1 MSDSYKVSHYKQY
14 PVNTEYVYSYF
25 ESRGGKYDAVTFFGL
40 QYFLKRYL
48 SGAVITREKIDQAA
62 EYYNAHF
69 MDPSGG
75 MFNKAGWEYILETHG
90 GTLPVEIKAVPEGM
104 VVPTKNVLFTMV
116 NTDPKCFWLTNFL
129 ETLLVQVWY
138 PMTVATHSGSMKRVI
153 IEYLEKT
160 GDPEGISFKLHD
172 FGFRGVSS
180 VETAGIGGAAH
191 LVNFLGTDTVA
202 GMIVAK
208 EVYGAAVVSTPH
220 PVLPF
225 PTQCPGYSIP
235 ASEHSTITSWG
246 KENETAAMENMLDQY
261 PVGLVACVSDSYD
274 IFKACTEKWG
284 TELKAKVLARP
295 GPTGEGA
302 GTLVVRPDSGD
313 PVETSLKVVEL
324 LWDAFGGETNAKGF
338 KVLDPHVRIIW
349 GDGIDRESL
358 EDILSSYAS
367 RGWSAD
373 NIAFG
378 SGGGL
383 LQKLNRDTQKCAF
396 KCSEITVAGAARD
409 VFKDPITD
417 PGKKSKRGRLSLHC
431 TEGIW
436 ETRMGADVDPA
447 TDILVGVFRNGS
459 ILKEY
464 TFEEI
469 REKAWPSS

>member
-1 MSDSYKVSHYKQY
+1 MQH
-14 PVNTEYVYSYF
+14 
-25 ESRGGKYDAVTFFGL
+25 A
-40 QYFLKRYL
+40 
-48 SGAVITREKIDQAA
+48 
-62 EYYNAHF
+62 
-69 MDPSGG
+69 
-75 MFNKAGWEYILETHG
+75 
-90 GTLPVEIKAVPEGM
+90 
-104 VVPTKNVLFTMV
+104 
-116 NTDPKCFWLTNFL
+116 
-129 ETLLVQVWY
+129 
-138 PMTVATHSGSMKRVI
+138 
-153 IEYLEKT
+153 
-160 GDPEGISFKLHD
+160 
-172 FGFRGVSS
+172 
-180 VETAGIGGAAH
+180 
-191 LVNFLGTDTVA
+191 
-202 GMIVAK
+202 
-208 EVYGAAVVSTPH
+208 
-220 PVLPF
+220 
-225 PTQCPGYSIP
+225 
-235 ASEHSTITSWG
+235 
-246 KENETAAMENMLDQY
+246 
-261 PVGLVACVSDSYD
+261 
-274 IFKACTEKWG
+274 

-358 EDILSSYAS
+358 EEILSNYAS
-367 RGWSAD
+367 GGWSAD